1 MIINQRKQNGKKKKL
16 SNAITM
22 QHDDGVIL
30 QRMFKNGESYLK
42 KNEEKEKKNK
52 KEAFWRKFVQWITKH
67 PVDNKS
73 KNIS

>member
-1 MIINQRKQNGKKKKL
+1 
-16 SNAITM
+16 M

-52 KEAFWRKFVQWITKH
+52 KEAF
-67 PVDNKS
+67 
-73 KNIS
+73 